1 MIAISGTHSISKKEE
16 CHVLACDYF
25 LVDPRIRIA
34 ERRAIQGRK
43 NHAYRGRRARI
54 MSKKFAEYGLPS
66 WPMWGT
72 GFLEVTL
79 WVTLIIGLWFRSVTG
94 PAAAVLALSLFVAI
108 SQ

>member
-1 MIAISGTHSISKKEE
+1 
-16 CHVLACDYF
+16 
-25 LVDPRIRIA
+25 
-34 ERRAIQGRK
+34 
-43 NHAYRGRRARI
+43 